1 VDIDAFIN
9 AAVAKLADLTVD
21 PVVQWTIACE
31 LIALKYEWTVDEAST
46 NLAALL
52 ESLADRGN
60 EPA

>member
-1 VDIDAFIN
+1 MDIDAFIN

-31 LIALKYEWTVDEAST
+31 LIALKYGWTVDEASV

-52 ESLADRGN
+52 DSLA
-60 EPA
+60 E